1 MRQMTAVL
9 IFSFFSDVDV
19 SRESWPDMTRSKYSA
34 ADDRNDNTDIKA
46 EDRRDNTDAATGL
59 TLLILIFLN

>member
-1 MRQMTAVL
+1 MT
-9 IFSFFSDVDV
+9 S
-19 SRESWPDMTRSKYSA
+19 SKYSA

-59 TLLILIFLN
+59 TLLNFIFLN

>member
-1 MRQMTAVL
+1 MTAVL
-9 IFSFFSDVDV
+9 ILSLISDVDV
-19 SRESWPDMTRSKYSA
+19 SRESWPDMTSKYSA

-59 TLLILIFLN
+59 TLLNFIFLN